1 MKYLK
6 DSSGNVYAYE
16 SDGSQD
22 SFIADG
28 LEAIT
33 KQEADALLVQPPSVP
48 QSVTRFQARA
58 ALHLAGLLEQVE
70 ALMAHPDTPM
80 LAKLAWA
87 DAMEFKRTSPTIA
100 SLASTLGLSDAALD
114 DLFTVAVG
122 IDA

>member
-1 MKYLK
+1 MKHFK
-6 DSSGNVYAYE
+6 DSDGNVYAYE
-16 SDGSQD
+16 ADGSQD
-22 SFIADG
+22 EFILDG
-28 LEAIT
+28 LTAIT
-33 KQEADALLVQPPSVP
+33 KQEADALRAQPPSVP

-114 DLFTVAVG
+114 DLFTVAAG